1 MAKKRCPVQ
10 LPKEL
15 HDELYIVRI
24 QTDKPI
30 AEIIEDA
37 TKEIRRQAKKALRI

>member
-1 MAKKRCPVQ
+1 MKKKRCPIQ

-37 TKEIRRQAKKALRI
+37 TKEIRKQARKAFSL